1 MASSFKFFGV
11 DIASVNWY
19 FVIYI
24 LVSIAAVAMG
34 VAKLFPMGTST
45 AIIYAIGVTMVLIFY
60 GYRWFGDSANEASS
74 TWPPTINTCPDYLTY
89 VKTLPGTGSG
99 SGCVDML
106 GVSKNG
112 ILVKVVDSDLTSTAA
127 LASNKTFL
135 KTSKDIIGT
144 KNPAVVKAICNLCRT
159 KGLTWEGVF
168 DGDTCTGVATN
179 AAAAANS
186 SGGSCN
192 A

>member
-1 MASSFKFFGV
+1 MAASLKFFGV
-11 DIASVNWY
+11 DLATVNWY

-24 LVSIAAVAMG
+24 LLSIAAVAMG
-34 VAKLFPMGTST
+34 VTKLFPMGTST
-45 AIIYAIGVTMVLIFY
+45 AIIYAIGSTMVLIFY

-106 GVSKNG
+106 GVSKNSA
-112 ILVKVVDSDLTSTAA
+112 LVKVVNSDLTSTTA

-135 KTSKDIIGT
+135 FTSKDIIGG
-144 KNPAVVKAICNLCRT
+144 KNPAVVKAICNMCRT

-168 DGDTCTGVATN
+168 DGDTCAGVATN
-179 AAAAANS
+179 AAAAKSS

>member
-112 ILVKVVDSDLTSTAA
+112 MLVQVVDSDLTSTTA

-179 AAAAANS
+179 AAAAAKS